1 MLYTSFPV
9 LFLLPDL
16 YFTGISG
23 LSFSG
28 KVYGSVVTTLLFP
41 SLVQLL
47 QLDTLGLFLLYAL
60 MLLLGLVHLSTPLGP
75 WTSCTVILN
84 IAECFCKDPILE
96 EALLGAKQP
105 FASLNRGLLYFI
117 LITVIFCQFLE
128 YLLTCFK
135 L

>member
-96 EALLGAKQP
+96 EALLGVKQRTP
-105 FASLNRGLLYFI
+105 LLYFNYCH
-117 LITVIFCQFLE
+117 LPSVPGVFADLFQTVTLSVF
-128 YLLTCFK
+128 
-135 L
+135 

>member
-16 YFTGISG
+16 YFTGLSS
-23 LSFSG
+23 LSFSR

-47 QLDTLGLFLLYAL
+47 QLVTLGVFLLYAL

-75 WTSCTVILN
+75 WTSWLSLILPSVSAK
-84 IAECFCKDPILE
+84 IQSLRKRF
-96 EALLGAKQP
+96 LGLSNPLQA
-105 FASLNRGLLYFI
+105 
-117 LITVIFCQFLE
+117 
-128 YLLTCFK
+128 
-135 L
+135 